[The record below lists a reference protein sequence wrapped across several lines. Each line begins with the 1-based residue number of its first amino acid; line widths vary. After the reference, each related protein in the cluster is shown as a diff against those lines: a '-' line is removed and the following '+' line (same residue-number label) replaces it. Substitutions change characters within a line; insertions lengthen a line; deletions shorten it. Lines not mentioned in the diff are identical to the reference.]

1 VRRDLSERLAPRD
14 DGFVVVVVVVIVPF
28 PRYPR
33 GYIVTLQD
41 GTASGYLGPVMG
53 REHGVGHM
61 TPTRSRPMDFTYRI
75 ETDLPYEQAIER
87 VTETLQDHGFGVLT
101 RIDMRQTLQDKIGV
115 DTPPQMILGA
125 CNPHLAH
132 QATTADPRIAALLP
146 CNVVVRTE
154 GDRTVVEAL
163 SPSLMAEVSGNDDL
177 RPVADD
183 AAARIRESLDAVGA
197 AH

>member
-1 VRRDLSERLAPRD
+1 
-14 DGFVVVVVVVIVPF
+14 
-28 PRYPR
+28 
-33 GYIVTLQD
+33 
-41 GTASGYLGPVMG
+41 
-53 REHGVGHM
+53 
-61 TPTRSRPMDFTYRI
+61 MDFTYRI
-75 ETDLPYEQAIER
+75 ETDLAYEQAIER
-87 VTETLQDHGFGVLT
+87 VTETLKEQGFGVLT

-125 CNPHLAH
+125 CNPELAH
-132 QATTADPRIAALLP
+132 QATTADARIAALLP

-154 GDRTVVEAL
+154 ADRTVIEAL

-183 AAARIRESLDAVGA
+183 AAVRIRESLDAVGA

>member
-1 VRRDLSERLAPRD
+1 
-14 DGFVVVVVVVIVPF
+14 
-28 PRYPR
+28 
-33 GYIVTLQD
+33 
-41 GTASGYLGPVMG
+41 
-53 REHGVGHM
+53 
-61 TPTRSRPMDFTYRI
+61 MDFTYRT
-75 ETDLPYEQAIER
+75 ETDLSYEDAIER
-87 VTETLQDHGFGVLT
+87 VTETLKERGFGVLT

-125 CNPHLAH
+125 CNPQLAH
-132 QATTADPRIAALLP
+132 QATTIDPRIAALLP

-154 GDRTVVEAL
+154 GDRTVIEAL

-183 AAARIRESLDAVGA
+183 AAARIRESLDAVAA